1 MPDRTGSILGRRYK
15 LEYGL
20 GAGAMA
26 RVWCATDLHTGERV
40 AIKRVLETVRD
51 PADTTAR
58 FLDEIRVTRTV
69 EHPHVAA
76 GLDHGL
82 DGGPFLVLEWVDGV
96 DAHALVSR
104 AERLTPSAGVVVA
117 LDLTDALAAVH
128 AHRTGVLHR
137 DIAPGNVLLS
147 RDGRALLADFGLARW
162 LACPRAQPGH
172 IVVGKLG
179 YLPPEV
185 LRGRVHGVRADLYG
199 LGATLWELL
208 SGRRLWAH
216 DTDPTARARAW
227 LHSPRMPLRDAAP
240 EVPAHLAAVVD
251 QCLAMNPAARPAN
264 ARALRAALERASARD
279 RITPCRDDLACAV
292 WAAARD
298 LPVMSPTTRVRRS
311 RAEYVTVSA
320 LAVPT
325 SIRPRPIAAA
335 G

>member
-1 MPDRTGSILGRRYK
+1 MMDRPGAILGRRYK
-15 LEYGL
+15 LEYCL

-26 RVWCATDLHTGERV
+26 RVWCATDLHTQERV

-51 PADTTAR
+51 RADTTER
-58 FLDEIRVTRTV
+58 FFDEIRVTRTV
-69 EHPHVAA
+69 DHPHVAA

-104 AERLTPSAGVVVA
+104 NERVSLGAGAVIA
-117 LDLTDALAAVH
+117 LDLADALSAVH
-128 AHRTGVLHR
+128 GHRTGVLHR

-147 RDGRALLADFGLARW
+147 RDGRALLSDFGLSRW
-162 LACPRAQPGH
+162 LACPRAQPAH

-179 YLPPEV
+179 YLAPEV

-208 SGRRLWAH
+208 AGRRLWAH
-216 DTDPTARARAW
+216 ETDPAARARAW
-227 LHSPRMPLRDAAP
+227 LRSPRTPLGEAAP

-251 QCLAMNPAARPAN
+251 RCLAMDPAARPAN
-264 ARALRAALERASARD
+264 ARALRDALERALTRD
-279 RITPCRDDLACAV
+279 RITPCRDELACAV
-292 WAAARD
+292 WTATKD
-298 LPVMSPTTRVRRS
+298 LPSPQPAPRVRRS

-320 LAVPT
+320 LAVPKT
-325 SIRPRPIAAA
+325 IRPQAIAAA

>member
-1 MPDRTGSILGRRYK
+1 MLDRPGAILGRRYR
-15 LEYGL
+15 LEYCL

-26 RVWCATDLHTGERV
+26 RVWCATDLRTQERV

-51 PADTTAR
+51 PVDTTAR

-82 DGGPFLVLEWVDGV
+82 DGGPFLVLEWVDGI

-104 AERLTPSAGVVVA
+104 AEGVAPSAGAVIA
-117 LDLTDALAAVH
+117 LDLADALSAVH
-128 AHRTGVLHR
+128 SHRTGVLHR
-137 DIAPGNVLLS
+137 DIAPANVLLS

-162 LACPRAQPGH
+162 LACPRAQPAH

-179 YLPPEV
+179 YLAPEV

-208 SGRRLWAH
+208 AGRRLWAH
-216 DTDPTARARAW
+216 ETDPAARARAW
-227 LHSPRMPLRDAAP
+227 LRSPRIPLSEVAP
-240 EVPAHLAAVVD
+240 EVPAHLAAVID
-251 QCLAMNPAARPAN
+251 RCLAMDPALRPAN
-264 ARALRAALERASARD
+264 ARALREALERALTRD
-279 RITPCRDDLACAV
+279 RITPCRDELACSV
-292 WAAARD
+292 WSAMRD
-298 LPVMSPTTRVRRS
+298 QPVTSPTTRVRRS

-325 SIRPRPIAAA
+325 TIRPTAIAAA

>member
-1 MPDRTGSILGRRYK
+1 MTDRPGAILGRRYK
-15 LEYGL
+15 LEYCL

-26 RVWCATDLHTGERV
+26 RVWCASDLRTGERV
-40 AIKRVLETVRD
+40 AIKRVLESVRD
-51 PADTTAR
+51 PVDTTAR

-76 GLDHGL
+76 GLDHGY
-82 DGGPFLVLEWVDGV
+82 DGGPFLVLEWVEGV

-104 AERLTPSAGVVVA
+104 AERVPVGAGAVIA
-117 LDLTDALAAVH
+117 LDLADALAAVH

-208 SGRRLWAH
+208 AGRRLWAH
-216 DTDPTARARAW
+216 ETDPMARARAW
-227 LHSPRMPLRDAAP
+227 LHSPRMPLSEAAP
-240 EVPAHLAAVVD
+240 EVPAQLAAVVD
-251 QCLAMNPAARPAN
+251 RCLAMDPALRPAN
-264 ARALRAALERASARD
+264 ARALREALERALARD
-279 RITPCRDDLACAV
+279 RITPCRDELACSV
-292 WAAARD
+292 WAATRD
-298 LPVMSPTTRVRRS
+298 LPAPGPTTRLRRS
-311 RAEYVTVSA
+311 RAAYVTVSA
-320 LAVPT
+320 MAVPAT
-325 SIRPRPIAAA
+325 IRPRAIAAA

>member
-1 MPDRTGSILGRRYK
+1 MDRPGTILGRRYK
-15 LEYGL
+15 LEHGL

-26 RVWCATDLHTGERV
+26 RVWCATDLRTSERV

-58 FLDEIRVTRTV
+58 FLDEIRVTRTI

-76 GLDHGL
+76 GLDHGS

-104 AERLTPSAGVVVA
+104 GERLSPAAGAVVA
-117 LDLTDALAAVH
+117 LDLADALAAVH
-128 AHRTGVLHR
+128 AHRNGVLHR

-162 LACPRAQPGH
+162 LASPRAQPAH

-185 LRGRVHGVRADLYG
+185 LRGRVHGARADLYG
-199 LGATLWELL
+199 LGVTLWELL

-216 DTDPTARARAW
+216 ETDPATRARAW
-227 LHSPRMPLRDAAP
+227 LNAPRVPLREAAP
-240 EVPAHLAAVVD
+240 EVPPHLAAVVD
-251 QCLAMNPAARPAN
+251 QCLALDPARRLPN
-264 ARALRAALERASARD
+264 ARSLRAALERAVVRD
-279 RITPCRDDLACAV
+279 RIEPCRDELACAV
-292 WAAARD
+292 WEASRD
-298 LPVMSPTTRVRRS
+298 LPVMSPTTRVRRQ
-311 RAEYVTVSA
+311 RAAYVTVSA
-320 LAVPT
+320 MAVPAA
-325 SIRPRPIAAA
+325 IRPVAIA